1 MSVLSEAIVPDPA
14 AAQAASVFDPY
25 APWMLAAVLLLAAVG
40 LGRRWQRAKLRV
52 RLGVPAPEA
61 PAPRL
66 PWAAA
71 APLILGFSFL
81 FGLLAWGVTLGAQS
95 AIGQFLRR
103 WDEAAQQWAQGLAL
117 PGLHGLAALLTEIGR
132 GGALVPLVA
141 LVALLLLRRRQG
153 FLALAWIAG
162 CAANG
167 LMIRILKAFIG
178 RARPLESTEA
188 AFAGMSFP
196 SGHTAGALMVLGLLV
211 WLLQDWAV
219 PSRRAWWS
227 LLGGFLIVGIAASRV
242 ILQAHFLTDVL
253 GGLLLGAFSLVLT
266 IAVIEHARRW

>member
-1 MSVLSEAIVPDPA
+1 MKALSESVAPDPT

-25 APWMLAAVLLLAAVG
+25 APWLLAG
-40 LGRRWQRAKLRV
+40 LIVLTAWGLWRRWQRAEIRG

-66 PWAAA
+66 HWATA
-71 APLILGFSFL
+71 APLLFGLAFL
-81 FGLLAWGVTLGAQS
+81 FGLLAWSVTLGAHS
-95 AIGQFLRR
+95 VVGQFLRR
-103 WDEAAQQWAQGLAL
+103 WDDEAQQWAQGLAL
-117 PGLHGLAALLTEIGR
+117 PGLHALAAMLTEIGR

-141 LVALLLLRRRQG
+141 LVSILLLRRRQS

-167 LMIRILKAFIG
+167 LMIRVLKSFIG

-188 AFAGMSFP
+188 AFAGLSFP
-196 SGHTAGALMVLGLLV
+196 SGHTAGALMVFGLLV
-211 WLLQDWAV
+211 WLLQDWAA
-219 PSRRAWWS
+219 PSRRAWWT

-242 ILQAHFLTDVL
+242 ILHAHFVTDVL
-253 GGLLLGAFSLVLT
+253 GGVLLGAFSLVLT